1 MRHELLFP
9 ERCALLYEDAVK
21 VKWIYVANALTYQAM
36 HSTCKWESAGKM
48 DRRALKVITV
58 HLATGSSV
66 VNKHWEETEGLVL
79 ASRKGSHLNLIK
91 RYCKKNSSLLQMH
104 CIIGSS
110 WTCSRIYSLEKNLW
124 TRFSVLWTIFLAFL
138 SVVIIVHRVWGPN
151 VTLNNNL
158 RTCWIK

>member
-66 VNKHWEETEGLVL
+66 VNKHWEKTEGLVL

-91 RYCKKNSSLLQMH
+91 RYCKKTSFASNALHHRQQLDMFKDLFLRKKSMNKIFGSLD
-104 CIIGSS
+104 
-110 WTCSRIYSLEKNLW
+110 NL
-124 TRFSVLWTIFLAFL
+124 FGIFI
-138 SVVIIVHRVWGPN
+138 SCNNCTQSMGPKCN
-151 VTLNNNL
+151 T
-158 RTCWIK
+158 